1 MPVQYLSDNKG
12 NTTAVLVPIDQWQQ
26 ITKLFEQTAA
36 TPGKKQLLKGIKEA
50 LNEVKL
56 IEAGKK
62 KATTLK
68 AFLDEL

>member
-26 ITKLFEQTAA
+26 ITKLFEQAA
-36 TPGKKQLLKGIKEA
+36 TAPDKKQLLKGIKDA
-50 LNEVKL
+50 LHEVKL

-68 AFLDEL
+68 ALLHEL

>member
-26 ITKLFEQTAA
+26 ITKLFDQPTTA
-36 TPGKKQLLKGIKEA
+36 PDKKQLLKSIKEA
-50 LNEVKL
+50 LHEVKL

-68 AFLDEL
+68 AFLNEL